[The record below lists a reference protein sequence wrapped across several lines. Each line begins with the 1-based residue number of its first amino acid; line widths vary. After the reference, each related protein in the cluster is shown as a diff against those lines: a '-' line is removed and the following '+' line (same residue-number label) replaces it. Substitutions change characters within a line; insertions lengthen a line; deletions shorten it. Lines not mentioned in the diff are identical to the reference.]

1 MAKNMIRAKVVAM
14 RTALRAKTW
23 ICAAD
28 GTLSMHG
35 QHNNVTVALCDDE
48 KAYKIV
54 LFEHLAALVT
64 EGSSYIFLN
73 FGVDESGQG
82 LLTKPGSKIFMAAE
96 VQTSPQPEEEARAL
110 VYPKSVASSPQE
122 VVNKLPEE
130 MVSLEGVITDMRPIR
145 MVRQRGNSLAP
156 FRTLTLKKDEA
167 AVKIGLWREANLIEL
182 KVGGS
187 FIFTHLSARVNDS
200 GLMLHSTT
208 CTEIKPCNSS
218 LTLTVCGILYGEEVV
233 EVVSNS
239 GEVTSIKLQIWQKTF
254 SQPPKIPQDGLAIT
268 VTRVQGDVI
277 KIECVNECMD
287 ECLKEC
293 MNECM
298 NA

>member
-1 MAKNMIRAKVVAM
+1 
-14 RTALRAKTW
+14 
-23 ICAAD
+23 
-28 GTLSMHG
+28 
-35 QHNNVTVALCDDE
+35 
-48 KAYKIV
+48 
-54 LFEHLAALVT
+54 
-64 EGSSYIFLN
+64 
-73 FGVDESGQG
+73 
-82 LLTKPGSKIFMAAE
+82 MAAE
-96 VQTSPQPEEEARAL
+96 VQTSPQLEEEARAL

-287 ECLKEC
+287 ECLNEC